1 MIGTWTRSAL
11 SRRAISKPSMSGS
24 MTSRTSR
31 SGLNV
36 DTASR
41 AVRPSPADSTVK
53 PWKRRAIE
61 ITSAMFGSSSTTSTR
76 WLSGVAVV
84 ITLLSVGPQPQRFLG
99 ASQEPPARRRGDAC
113 ARARL
118 SPVVPG
124 GGGGSEARPAGAL
137 RRRPRDEVV
146 EVLAE
151 LLEDVVALG
160 ARELLVADGLVE
172 LLGDAGGDRL
182 LDVVQALALGLGDV
196 GDALAGAQLGQQVG
210 ALEP

>member
-36 DTASR
+36 DTASK
-41 AVRPSPADSTVK
+41 ALRPSPADSTVK

-61 ITSAMFGSSSTTSTR
+61 ITSAMFGSSSTTSPR

-113 ARARL
+113 ATTRL

-124 GGGGSEARPAGAL
+124 ARAVSERPTGPAGAL
-137 RRRPRDEVV
+137 RRRPRHEVV
-146 EVLAE
+146 EVLVE
-151 LLEDVVALG
+151 LGEDLVALG
-160 ARELLVADGLVE
+160 ARELLVGDGLVE
-172 LLGDAGGDRL
+172 LLG
-182 LDVVQALALGLGDV
+182 
-196 GDALAGAQLGQQVG
+196 
-210 ALEP
+210 